1 MESRKRSNPLQARK
15 ENSNSGIGNG
25 VEIVAFANHSR
36 QNKKLLKKF
45 VDFHWKHYRDDPQ
58 YIPLLDY
65 EYLGFRLLGVRGF
78 FEHRN
83 LFFKHADMKF
93 FLALR
98 ENEIVGRCNAF
109 VNRNH
114 NRHWK
119 DKVGFFGHFETIND
133 TDVVHA
139 LLNAA
144 QEWLKSR
151 GIETIR
157 GPQNMPVNEATPG
170 LMIKGFDSRPVIYYN
185 YNKSFYEKL
194 LHNVGFKPIKRVL
207 SFEVPVMNPM
217 EKKLQRVAQK
227 VIERYDITI
236 ESWSQR
242 SFKERKREMFEIY
255 NNAWGE
261 NFGFIPFTEEEF
273 NAIINDMMYVLD
285 RDLFQF
291 LYIKGEPAA
300 FLGGVPNLFEKL
312 RPLPFF
318 RRCELLRVIK
328 MFLTKSRI
336 KGFRLG
342 YLGVKK
348 KFQRLGLDG
357 VMIWKQKAYCQKAG
371 LEYTDVGWIL
381 EDNVKT
387 IRLVEMMG
395 AKPSKTYAI
404 FEKKID

>member
-1 MESRKRSNPLQARK
+1 
-15 ENSNSGIGNG
+15 
-25 VEIVAFANHSR
+25 
-36 QNKKLLKKF
+36 
-45 VDFHWKHYRDDPQ
+45 
-58 YIPLLDY
+58 
-65 EYLGFRLLGVRGF
+65 
-78 FEHRN
+78 
-83 LFFKHADMKF
+83 MKF
-93 FLALR
+93 FLAFR

-109 VNRNH
+109 VNHNH
-114 NRHWK
+114 NKHWT
-119 DKVGFFGHFETIND
+119 DRVGFFGHFETIND
-133 TDVVHA
+133 TNVVYA

-151 GIETIR
+151 GMDTIR

-185 YNKSFYEKL
+185 YNKTYYEKL
-194 LHNVGFKPIKRVL
+194 LRNVGFKPIKRVL

-217 EKKLQRVAQK
+217 EEKLQRVAQK

-236 ESWSQR
+236 ERWSQR

-255 NNAWGE
+255 NNAWDE

-273 NAIINDMMYVLD
+273 NAIVNDMMYVMD
-285 RDLFQF
+285 KGLFQF
-291 LYIKGEPAA
+291 LYVKGEPAA

-312 RPLPFF
+312 RPLSFCH
-318 RRCELLRVIK
+318 RCELLRVIK

-357 VMIWKQKAYCQKAG
+357 VMIWKQKAYCQKVG
-371 LEYTDVGWIL
+371 LQYSDVGWIL

-395 AKPSKTYAI
+395 GAKLSKTYAI
-404 FEKKID
+404 FEKKIN